1 MKKLLICLLAVCF
14 SVLIFPFASQTH
26 GVAAL
31 SDDWQAVELTEV
43 RLILERNNEWE
54 DVISLEN
61 ITVEATSDGHYRF
74 NYNEFAEQFTFSE
87 RDWSCYQVDWV
98 VWEDK
103 ENFIVYDK
111 GSDGV
116 EDDGYVTFSFLPPDE
131 IGDMPFDMYFYFE
144 VASYETKVTVVNNVN
159 SQTATIVCDYI
170 YEGEQV
176 KTRISTSMFS
186 KNYAKSFYYLF
197 DTPGYM
203 FSGKSNYTF
212 EDGYVDYYVCTS
224 SEPGVTLVL
233 EFEKPYVLF
242 TSGEKEYKA
251 EMSTYGDGY
260 AFTVL
265 FETPILL
272 TSSQW
277 SKLQTAINEKNIVQ
291 DDMLTNDEYGLFS
304 AAFNQMFG
312 MSSSYRVDGF
322 TSAMPIS
329 FLYFERPLKEKSVS
343 LEGIRFEL
351 GSKFENEVEVT
362 FSDEVVVERN
372 PTTGENI
379 NNVLDEIFGGMGEA
393 FNVLKIIGIVA
404 LGLIALLIVGNIIK
418 AFVRL
423 FKK

>member
-1 MKKLLICLLAVCF
+1 MRIVKCWLCALFIILAVMGGG
-14 SVLIFPFASQTH
+14 ST
-26 GVAAL
+26 AAYAAEQE
-31 SDDWQAVELTEV
+31 DWQTVNLTEV
-43 RLILERNNEWE
+43 RLILERDNEWE

-98 VWEDK
+98 IWEDK
-103 ENFIVYDK
+103 ENFIVYDN

-116 EDDGYVTFSFLPPDE
+116 GDDGYVTFGFVPPDE

-144 VASYETKVTVVNNVN
+144 VRTYETKVTVVNNVN

-393 FNVLKIIGIVA
+393 SNVLKIIGIVA

>member
-1 MKKLLICLLAVCF
+1 MRIVKCWLCALFIILAVMGGG
-14 SVLIFPFASQTH
+14 ST
-26 GVAAL
+26 AAYAAEQE
-31 SDDWQAVELTEV
+31 DWQTVNLTEV
-43 RLILERNNEWE
+43 RLILERDNEWE

-98 VWEDK
+98 IWEDK
-103 ENFIVYDK
+103 ENFIVYDN

-116 EDDGYVTFSFLPPDE
+116 GDDGYVTFGFVPPDE

-144 VASYETKVTVVNNVN
+144 VRTYETKVTVVNNVN

-186 KNYAKSFYYLF
+186 KNYAKSFYYLI

>member
-1 MKKLLICLLAVCF
+1 MRIVKCWLCALFIILAVMGGG
-14 SVLIFPFASQTH
+14 ST
-26 GVAAL
+26 AAYAAEQE
-31 SDDWQAVELTEV
+31 DWQTVNLTEV
-43 RLILERNNEWE
+43 RLILERDNEWE

-98 VWEDK
+98 IWEDK
-103 ENFIVYDK
+103 ENFIVYDN

-116 EDDGYVTFSFLPPDE
+116 GDDGYVTFGFVPPDE

-144 VASYETKVTVVNNVN
+144 VRTYETKVTVVNNVN

-404 LGLIALLIVGNIIK
+404 LGLIALLIVENIIK

>member
-1 MKKLLICLLAVCF
+1 MRIVKCWLCALFIILAVMGGG
-14 SVLIFPFASQTH
+14 ST
-26 GVAAL
+26 AAYAAEQE
-31 SDDWQAVELTEV
+31 DWQTVNLTEV
-43 RLILERNNEWE
+43 RLILERDNEWE

-98 VWEDK
+98 IWEDK
-103 ENFIVYDK
+103 ENFIVYDN

-116 EDDGYVTFSFLPPDE
+116 GDDGYVTFGFVPPDE

-144 VASYETKVTVVNNVN
+144 VRTYETKVTVVNNVN